1 MQKINW
7 RPFPQERPPHEY
19 KEYLVKV
26 EMDGVWE
33 TTDKLMPDGEWRHW
47 PYNVIAWAENPEGDD

>member
-33 TTDKLMPDGEWRHW
+33 TTDKLMPDGE
-47 PYNVIAWAENPEGDD
+47 